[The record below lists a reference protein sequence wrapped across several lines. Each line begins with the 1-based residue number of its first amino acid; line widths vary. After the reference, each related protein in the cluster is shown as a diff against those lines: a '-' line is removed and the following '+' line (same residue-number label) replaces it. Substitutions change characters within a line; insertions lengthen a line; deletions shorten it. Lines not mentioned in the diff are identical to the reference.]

1 MDIANMSVDVI
12 PQLSTA
18 LSTAKLQNEVGA
30 ALLSKAM
37 DVFEE
42 GAAAQLDMMRRSM
55 ELSVNPG
62 IGANIDISV

>member
-55 ELSVNPG
+55 DL
-62 IGANIDISV
+62 